1 VASISLKIIY
11 EGGREVETGFD
22 LVEGVDTSEITDQ
35 NLIDYAH
42 YLLCHPVRPVKTIFR
57 DGLQI
62 FSKGADYEQ

>member
-1 VASISLKIIY
+1 MASISLKIIY

-42 YLLCHPVRPVKTIFR
+42 YLCGCPAIKVIR
-57 DGLQI
+57 DGKQI
-62 FSKGADYEQ
+62 FPGME